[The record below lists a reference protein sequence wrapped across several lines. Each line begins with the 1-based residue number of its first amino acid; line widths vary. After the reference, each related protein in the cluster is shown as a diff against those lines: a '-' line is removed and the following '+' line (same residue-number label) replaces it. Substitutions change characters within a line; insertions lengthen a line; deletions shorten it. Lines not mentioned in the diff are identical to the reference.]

1 MRRRGFIVLSIAF
14 AMTIPLEAGAAQP
27 RASSP
32 PAEPIRY
39 TLKFPVPATHV
50 VEIEA
55 DVPTGRRSAI
65 ELMMAVWTPGS
76 YLVREYSRNVEGVT
90 ATGAGGTSLT
100 VTKSAKNRW
109 RIETG
114 GVDRVR
120 VRYRV
125 YGREMSVRT
134 NYIDPD
140 FALINGAATYLTL
153 AGDTGSRPHDVS
165 VELPAA
171 WKTVVSPLQDVPGGS
186 SRQFRAPD
194 FDTLVDS
201 PMVAGNPAI
210 YPFTVRGVTHY
221 LVDIGEG
228 GIWDGTKTVADV
240 QKIVETAAAFWGA
253 VPYDKYVFFNLI
265 VQASGGLEHKN
276 SCTLMANRWD
286 VRTRRGYAA
295 WLDLVS
301 HEFFHAWNV
310 KRLRPV
316 ELGPFDYER
325 ENRTR
330 MLWAAEGLTDYYG
343 SLIAVRSG
351 AITPQEYLV
360 NLSEAISE
368 LQTTPGRRSTPVE
381 QASQDAWIRQYRPD
395 ENSPNVSISYY
406 TKGAIVGLLLDLEIR
421 RLTNNAKSL
430 DDVMRAAWA
439 KYSGAHGYT
448 AEEFRALVSAVAGHD
463 LSAWLHRALDTT
475 EELDYTP
482 LATVGLVAKADL
494 PDPARPWI
502 GLSTA
507 NGTLRN
513 DNGRLVVVQVRRD
526 TPAEAAGVSAEDEI
540 LAIGGY
546 RVRPEQ
552 WVPRL
557 DAWHPGD
564 TVPLLVARREALVN
578 LQVTFAAEP
587 ARGVKVEVDPGADT
601 AADARREAWLKP

>member
-1 MRRRGFIVLSIAF
+1 MSRSAFIILSTVF
-14 AMTIPLEAGAAQP
+14 AMTIRLEAGAAEP
-27 RASSP
+27 RPSSLP
-32 PAEPIRY
+32 SDPIHY
-39 TLKFPVPATHV
+39 TLTFPSPATHV
-50 VEIEA
+50 VEVEA
-55 DVPTGRRSAI
+55 DVPTGRRPAI

-76 YLVREYSRNVEGVT
+76 YLVREYSRNVEGVM
-90 ATGAGGTSLT
+90 ATGAGGTSLA

-114 GVDRVR
+114 GADRVK

-153 AGDTGSRPHDVS
+153 AGDTAPRLHEIA

-171 WKTVVSPLQDVPGGS
+171 WKTVVSPLQDVPGGP
-186 SRQFRAPD
+186 SRRFRAPD

-201 PMVAGNPAI
+201 PMVAGSPAI

-221 LVDIGEG
+221 LVDVNEG
-228 GIWDGTKTVADV
+228 DIWDGAKTVTDL
-240 QKIVETAAAFWGA
+240 QKIVETATTFWGT
-253 VPYDKYVFFNLI
+253 VPYNKYVFFNLI
-265 VQASGGLEHKN
+265 VQAGGGLEHKN
-276 SCTLMANRWD
+276 ACTLMANRWD
-286 VRTRRGYAA
+286 IRTRRGYAG
-295 WLDLVS
+295 WLDLAS

-316 ELGPFDYER
+316 ELGPFDYEH

-351 AITPQEYLV
+351 AITPQEYFAS
-360 NLSEAISE
+360 LSEAISE
-368 LQTTPGRRSTPVE
+368 LQTTPGRLSMPVE
-381 QASQDAWIRQYRPD
+381 QASQDAWIRYYRPD

-421 RLTNNAKSL
+421 RLSNNSKSL

-448 AEEFRALVSAVAGHD
+448 AEEFRALVSEIAGHD

-475 EELDYTP
+475 EELDYAP
-482 LATVGLVAKADL
+482 LATVGLVAKADV
-494 PDPARPWI
+494 PDPSRAWI
-502 GLSTA
+502 GLSTS
-507 NGTLRN
+507 NNSLRN
-513 DNGRLVVVQVRRD
+513 DNGRLVVAQVRRD
-526 TPAEAAGVSAEDEI
+526 TPAEAAGVSVEDEI

-552 WVPRL
+552 WATRL

-564 TVPLLVARREALVN
+564 TVPLLVARREALVT

-587 ARGVKVEVDPGADT
+587 ARGVKVDVDPNADV
-601 AADARREAWLKP
+601 AAAARRDSWLKP

>member
-1 MRRRGFIVLSIAF
+1 MSRRGFVILSIAF
-14 AMTIPLEAGAAQP
+14 AMTIPLEAGAVQP
-27 RASSP
+27 RPSSP
-32 PAEPIRY
+32 PAAPIHS
-39 TLKFPVPATHV
+39 TLRFPAPATHV
-50 VEIEA
+50 VEVEA
-55 DVPTGRRSAI
+55 DVPTGRRPVI

-76 YLVREYSRNVEGVT
+76 YLVREYSRNVEGVS
-90 ATGAGGTSLT
+90 ATGAGGASLA

-114 GVDRVR
+114 GIDRVR

-134 NYIDPD
+134 NYVDPD
-140 FALINGAATYLTL
+140 FALLNGAATYLTL
-153 AGDTGSRPHDVS
+153 AGDTSPRPHAVR
-165 VELPAA
+165 VELPAP
-171 WKTVVSPLQDVPGGS
+171 WKTVVSPLQDVPGGP
-186 SRQFRAPD
+186 SREFRAPD

-228 GIWDGTKTVADV
+228 GIWDGAKTVADV
-240 QKIVETAAAFWGA
+240 QKIVETATAFWGT

-276 SCTLMANRWD
+276 ACTLMANRWD
-286 VRTRRGYAA
+286 IRTRRGYAS

-310 KRLRPV
+310 KRLRPL

-351 AITPQEYLV
+351 VITPQEYIAS
-360 NLSEAISE
+360 LSDAIGE
-368 LQTTPGRRSTPVE
+368 LQTTPGRLSMPVE
-381 QASQDAWIRQYRPD
+381 QASQDAWIRYYRPD

-406 TKGAIVGLLLDLEIR
+406 TKGTIVGLLLDLEIR
-421 RLTNNAKSL
+421 RLTSNAKSL

-439 KYSGAHGYT
+439 KYSGARGYT
-448 AEEFRALVSAVAGHD
+448 AEEFRALVSEVAGRD
-463 LSAWLHRALDTT
+463 MSAWLHRALDTT
-475 EELDYTP
+475 EELDYAP
-482 LATVGLVAKADL
+482 LETVGLVVRADV

-502 GLSTA
+502 GLSPA

-513 DNGRLVVVQVRRD
+513 DNGRLVVVQVRRG

-546 RVRPEQ
+546 RVRPDQ
-552 WVPRL
+552 WVTRL
-557 DAWHPGD
+557 DAWRPGD
-564 TVPLLVARREALVN
+564 TVPLLVARREALVT
-578 LQVTFAAEP
+578 LQVTFTSEP
-587 ARGVKVEVDPGADT
+587 ARGVKVEVDSTAD
-601 AADARREAWLKP
+601 AAAVARREAWLKS

>member
-1 MRRRGFIVLSIAF
+1 MFRRGFIILSI
-14 AMTIPLEAGAAQP
+14 AMTIPFEATAAQP
-27 RASSP
+27 RPSLP
-32 PAEPIRY
+32 PSDPIHY
-39 TLKFPVPATHV
+39 TLTFPAPATHV

-55 DVPTGRRSAI
+55 DVPTGRRPAI

-76 YLVREYSRNVEGVT
+76 YLVREYSRNVEGVK
-90 ATGAGGTSLT
+90 ATGVAGASLA
-100 VTKSAKNRW
+100 VSKSAKNRW

-114 GVDRVR
+114 GADRVK

-125 YGREMSVRT
+125 YGREMTVRT

-153 AGDTGSRPHDVS
+153 AGDTGPRPHDVT
-165 VELPAA
+165 VELPAG
-171 WKTVVSPLQDVPGGS
+171 WKAVVSPLQDVPGGP

-210 YPFTVRGVTHY
+210 DPFTVRGVTHY

-228 GIWDGTKTVADV
+228 GIWDGAKTVADV
-240 QKIVETAAAFWGA
+240 QKIVETAAAFWGT
-253 VPYDKYVFFNLI
+253 VPYDKYVFFNLL

-276 SCTLMANRWD
+276 ACTLMANRWD
-286 VRTRRGYAA
+286 IRTRRGYAA
-295 WLDLVS
+295 WLDLLS

-351 AITPQEYLV
+351 AITPQEYIA

-368 LQTTPGRRSTPVE
+368 LQTTPGRLSMPVE
-381 QASQDAWIRQYRPD
+381 QASQDAWIRYYRPD

-448 AEEFRALVSAVAGHD
+448 AEEFRTLVSEVPGHD

-475 EELDYTP
+475 EELDYAP
-482 LATVGLVAKADL
+482 LATVGLVAKADV
-494 PDPARPWI
+494 PDPPRPWI
-502 GLSTA
+502 GLSTS

-513 DNGRLVVVQVRRD
+513 DNGRLVVAQVRRD
-526 TPAEAAGVSAEDEI
+526 TPAEAAGVSVEDEI

-546 RVRPEQ
+546 RVRPDQ
-552 WVPRL
+552 WLTRL
-557 DAWHPGD
+557 DAWRPGD
-564 TVPLLVARREALVN
+564 TVPLLVARREALVT
-578 LQVTFAAEP
+578 LQVTFASEP
-587 ARGVKVEVDPGADT
+587 ARGVKVDVDPNAD
-601 AADARREAWLKP
+601 AAAVARRESWLKP

>member
-1 MRRRGFIVLSIAF
+1 M
-14 AMTIPLEAGAAQP
+14 
-27 RASSP
+27 
-32 PAEPIRY
+32 
-39 TLKFPVPATHV
+39 
-50 VEIEA
+50 
-55 DVPTGRRSAI
+55 
-65 ELMMAVWTPGS
+65 
-76 YLVREYSRNVEGVT
+76 
-90 ATGAGGTSLT
+90 
-100 VTKSAKNRW
+100 
-109 RIETG
+109 
-114 GVDRVR
+114 
-120 VRYRV
+120 
-125 YGREMSVRT
+125 
-134 NYIDPD
+134 
-140 FALINGAATYLTL
+140 
-153 AGDTGSRPHDVS
+153 
-165 VELPAA
+165 
-171 WKTVVSPLQDVPGGS
+171 SPLQDVPGGS

-201 PMVAGNPAI
+201 PMVAGSPAI

-228 GIWDGTKTVADV
+228 GIWDGAKTVADV
-240 QKIVETAAAFWGA
+240 QKIVETAAAFWGT
-253 VPYDKYVFFNLI
+253 VPYDRVVFFNLI
-265 VQASGGLEHKN
+265 VQAQEGSSTRTPARSWRTAG
-276 SCTLMANRWD
+276 S

-351 AITPQEYLV
+351 AITPQEYLT

-368 LQTTPGRRSTPVE
+368 LQTTPGRLSMPVE
-381 QASQDAWIRQYRPD
+381 QASQDAWIRYYRPD
-395 ENSPNVSISYY
+395 ENSPNISISYY

-463 LSAWLHRALDTT
+463 LAAWLHRALDTT
-475 EELDYTP
+475 EELDYAP
-482 LATVGLVAKADL
+482 LATVGLVSKADV
-494 PDPARPWI
+494 PDPVRPWI

-507 NGTLRN
+507 NATLRT
-513 DNGRLVVVQVRRD
+513 DNGRLVVAQVRRD
-526 TPAEAAGVSAEDEI
+526 TPAEAAGVSVEDEI

-546 RVRPEQ
+546 RVRPDQ
-552 WVPRL
+552 WVTRL

-564 TVPLLVARREALVN
+564 TVPLLVARREALVT

-587 ARGVKVEVDPGADT
+587 ARA
-601 AADARREAWLKP
+601 